1 MNSEGLWHAVFEGSG
16 DGILIVKR
24 GVFTECNPAALRML
38 GCTRQQVL
46 GRSPADFFPSLQ
58 PEGEGSLA
66 RAKQIADLALAGQAQ
81 TLEWQY
87 LRADGSLI
95 DAEITM
101 AAVGTPGDRY
111 LLATIRDISTR
122 KQAERKLRETSA
134 MQTAILESANYAI
147 IATDGDGIIR
157 SLNPATE
164 RLLGYTQAELVGV
177 STPALFHDPREVEER
192 ARTLSAELGQAVLP
206 GFEVFIAKARRGI
219 AEEREWTYVRKDG
232 RRVPVMLTVSAI
244 RDAGGEITGFLGI
257 ASDQSERRHAEQV
270 SMRSDLR
277 MRATL
282 ENTPNVAVQWFD
294 SNGRV
299 LYWNK
304 ASQGVYGWRAE
315 EAVGRTLD
323 ELMQTPAETADFVQT
338 LVEVARQGS
347 CYGPLEYVVR
357 HRDGSPRTVLSTI
370 FPIPGED
377 DEPWFVSMDV
387 DITERKQAEAG
398 LASSQQALMEHN
410 ESLRVI
416 NQLSARLHD
425 NLEVEAIVRE
435 TVASLHGYSRMPV
448 FGVYLF
454 DPARALLQLAHSE
467 GFDNDLAQQ
476 GDTLPLVGSLSGLAL
491 MEGRML
497 QSVEI
502 AEDERIEPHVRQALL
517 ARNIHFCVV
526 IPLIHS
532 GRPLGTINLVY
543 HQRPELGEIELET
556 FDSIGKTVCMAL
568 ANARHLDDLEYQAL
582 HDSLTGLPNRVI
594 LHRKFRQFVGESGSP
609 RPLAMMLL
617 DLDRFKEINDSM
629 GHHVGDLLLRQ
640 ISSRLE
646 SMLQEHGGVLCRLGG
661 DEFSVL
667 LPELADPV
675 RARAIAQSL
684 LAALRQ
690 PFVVEGMALEV
701 DASLGIAMH
710 PQDGTD
716 SGEML
721 RSADVAMYEAKRK
734 GIGISFYDRNLD
746 QHSPERLV
754 LIAEMNGA
762 IREGQLC
769 LYYQPK
775 MDLAHDQ
782 ILGFEALVR
791 WNHPRFGLLAPDVFL
806 ASAEVGEIVHTLTH
820 QVLET
825 ALRQQQLWRQQG
837 MDYSVAVNLSARN
850 LIDDRCLKSLQA
862 LMLQY
867 ATEPGS
873 LELEITET
881 ALMQDPEGAARL
893 LDRIAELGVKLSIDD
908 FGTGYS
914 SLAYLRR
921 LPISS
926 LKIDRL
932 FVRDMLSNEQDAIIV
947 RSIIGLAH
955 NLGHKVV
962 AEGVENAATQA
973 MLRGMACDIMQGFH
987 LCRPMP
993 WEDLQYWLEARQQSL
1008 KKPLR

>member
-1 MNSEGLWHAVFEGSG
+1 
-16 DGILIVKR
+16 
-24 GVFTECNPAALRML
+24 LRIL
-38 GCTRQQVL
+38 GCTREQVI
-46 GRSPADFFPSLQ
+46 GHSPADFFPRLQ
-58 PEGEGSLA
+58 PEGKGSLE
-66 RAKQIADLALAGQAQ
+66 RANEIAEQALAGRVQ

-87 LRADGSLI
+87 LRADGSVI

-101 AAVGTPGDRY
+101 AAVGRTGNRY
-111 LLATIRDISTR
+111 LLATIRDISLR
-122 KQAERKLRETSA
+122 KQAERKLHEYTA
-134 MQTAILESANYAI
+134 LQTAILESANYAI
-147 IATDGDGIIR
+147 IATDVVGVIR
-157 SLNPATE
+157 SLNRAAE
-164 RLLGYTQAELVGV
+164 RLTGYRQDELVGRA
-177 STPALFHDPREVEER
+177 TPALFHDEREVEER
-192 ARTLSAELGQAVLP
+192 ARTLSAELGTPVLP
-206 GFEVFIAKARRGI
+206 GFEVFVAKARRGI
-219 AEEREWTYVRKDG
+219 AEEREWIYRRKDG
-232 RRVPVMLTVSAI
+232 RPVPVMLTVSAI
-244 RDAGGEITGFLGI
+244 RDASGEISGFLGI

-304 ASQGVYGWRAE
+304 ASQAVYGWRAE

-323 ELMQTPAETADFVQT
+323 ELMQTPAEAAGFVQT
-338 LVEVARQGS
+338 LAEVARQGS
-347 CYGPLEYVVR
+347 CLGPLEYVVR

-387 DITERKQAEAG
+387 DITERKEAEAG
-398 LASSQQALMEHN
+398 LASSRRALMEHN

-454 DPARALLQLAHSE
+454 DPSRALLQLAHSE
-467 GFDNDLAQQ
+467 GFDSDLAHQ
-476 GDTLPLVGSLSGLAL
+476 GETLPLVGSLSGLAL
-491 MEGRML
+491 MEGRL
-497 QSVEI
+497 LRSVDV
-502 AEDERIEPHVRQALL
+502 AEDDRIEPHVREALL
-517 ARNIHFCVV
+517 ARNIHYCVV

-543 HQRPELGEIELET
+543 NERPELGDIELET

-594 LHRKFRQFVGESGSP
+594 LHRKFRQFAGEPGST
-609 RPLAMMLL
+609 RPLAMLLL

-640 ISSRLE
+640 ISARLDG
-646 SMLQEHGGVLCRLGG
+646 MLQEHGGVLCRLGG
-661 DEFSVL
+661 DEFAAL
-667 LPELADPV
+667 LPALADPV
-675 RARAIAQSL
+675 RIRALAQSL

-710 PQDGTD
+710 PRDGAD

-734 GIGISFYDRNLD
+734 GIGISFYDRELD

-775 MDLAHDQ
+775 MDLAHDR

-806 ASAEVGEIVHTLTH
+806 ASAEVGEIV
-820 QVLET
+820 
-825 ALRQQQLWRQQG
+825 
-837 MDYSVAVNLSARN
+837 
-850 LIDDRCLKSLQA
+850 
-862 LMLQY
+862 
-867 ATEPGS
+867 
-873 LELEITET
+873 
-881 ALMQDPEGAARL
+881 
-893 LDRIAELGVKLSIDD
+893 
-908 FGTGYS
+908 
-914 SLAYLRR
+914 
-921 LPISS
+921 
-926 LKIDRL
+926 
-932 FVRDMLSNEQDAIIV
+932 
-947 RSIIGLAH
+947 
-955 NLGHKVV
+955 
-962 AEGVENAATQA
+962 
-973 MLRGMACDIMQGFH
+973 
-987 LCRPMP
+987 
-993 WEDLQYWLEARQQSL
+993 
-1008 KKPLR
+1008 

>member
-1 MNSEGLWHAVFEGSG
+1 MDTERLWHAVFEGSG

-24 GVFTECNPAALRML
+24 GLIAECNPAALSML
-38 GCTRQQVL
+38 GCTREQII
-46 GRSPADFFPSLQ
+46 GHAPTEFFPHMQ
-58 PEGEGSLA
+58 PEGQPSLE
-66 RAKQIADLALAGQAQ
+66 RANEIAQLAMSGAIQRG
-81 TLEWQY
+81 EWRY
-87 LRADGSLI
+87 LRSDGSAM
-95 DAEITM
+95 DAEVTTV
-101 AAVGTPGDRY
+101 AVGDPGDRY
-111 LLATIRDISTR
+111 LLATMRDIGQR
-122 KQAERKLRETSA
+122 KAAERRLHEYAA
-134 MQTAILESANYAI
+134 MQSAILDSANYAI
-147 IATDGDGIIR
+147 IATDPAGIIR
-157 SLNPATE
+157 SLNPAAE
-164 RLLGYTQAELVGV
+164 RLTGYAAAELLGEA
-177 STPALFHDPREVEER
+177 TPALFHDGREVEER
-192 ARTLSAELGQAVLP
+192 ARTLSAELGQAVQP
-206 GFEVFIAKARRGI
+206 GFEVFVAKARRGI

-244 RDAGGEITGFLGI
+244 REAAGEIMGFLGI

-282 ENTPNVAVQWFD
+282 ENTPNVAVQWYD
-294 SNGRV
+294 GDGRV

-304 ASQGVYGWRAE
+304 ASQGIYGWRAE
-315 EAVGRTLD
+315 EAVGRTVD
-323 ELMQTPAETADFVQT
+323 ELTKTAEELPEFCRT
-338 LVEVARQGS
+338 LAGIGRQGG
-347 CYGPLEYVVR
+347 CLGPLEYVVR
-357 HRDGSPRTVLSTI
+357 HRDGSPRTVMSTI
-370 FPIPGED
+370 FSIPGEE
-377 DEPWFVSMDV
+377 DEPWFVCMDV
-387 DITERKQAEAG
+387 DITERKAAEAG
-398 LASSQQALMEHN
+398 LASSQRALMEHN

-416 NQLSARLHD
+416 NQLSNSLHD

-448 FGVYLF
+448 FGLYLF
-454 DPARALLQLAHSE
+454 DPSRALLQLAHSE
-467 GFDNDLAQQ
+467 GFDSDLVHT
-476 GDTLPLVGSLSGLAL
+476 GETLPLVGSLSGLAL

-497 QSVEI
+497 LSVDI
-502 AEDERIEPHVRQALL
+502 AEDERLEPHVREALL
-517 ARNIHFCVV
+517 ARNIHYCVV

-532 GRPLGTINLVY
+532 GRPLGTINLIY
-543 HQRPELGEIELET
+543 HERPKLGEIELET
-556 FDSIGKTVCMAL
+556 FASIGKTVCMAL

-594 LHRKFRQFVGESGSP
+594 LHRKFRQFAGESGEA

-640 ISSRLE
+640 ISARLE
-646 SMLQEHGGVLCRLGG
+646 GTLSEDGGVLCRLGG
-661 DEFSVL
+661 DEFAVL

-675 RARAIAQSL
+675 GARAVAQGL
-684 LAALRQ
+684 LSALRQ

-710 PQDGTD
+710 PQDGSD

-734 GIGISFYDRNLD
+734 GIGISFYDRELD

-791 WNHPRFGLLAPDVFL
+791 WNHPRFGLLAPDVFM

-820 QVLET
+820 QVLDT
-825 ALRQQQLWRQQG
+825 ALRQQREWRQQG
-837 MDYSVAVNLSARN
+837 FDYSVAVNLSARN
-850 LIDDRCLKSLQA
+850 LIDDRCLKSLQS
-862 LMLQY
+862 LMLHY
-867 ATEPGS
+867 GTEPGK

-993 WEDLQYWLEARQQSL
+993 WEELESWLAARR
-1008 KKPLR
+1008 K

>member
-1 MNSEGLWHAVFEGSG
+1 MDTERLWHAVFEGSG

-24 GVFTECNPAALRML
+24 GLIAECNPAALSML
-38 GCTRQQVL
+38 GCTREQII
-46 GRSPADFFPSLQ
+46 GHSPTEFFPHMQ
-58 PEGEGSLA
+58 PEGQPSLE
-66 RAKQIADLALAGQAQ
+66 RANEIAQLAMSGAIQRG
-81 TLEWQY
+81 EWRY
-87 LRADGSLI
+87 LRSDGSTM
-95 DAEITM
+95 DAEVTTV
-101 AAVGTPGDRY
+101 AVGDPGDRY
-111 LLATIRDISTR
+111 LLATMRDIGQR
-122 KQAERKLRETSA
+122 KAAERRLHEYAA
-134 MQTAILESANYAI
+134 MQSAILDSANYAI
-147 IATDGDGIIR
+147 IATDPSGIIR
-157 SLNPATE
+157 SLNPAAE
-164 RLLGYTQAELVGV
+164 RLTGYAAAELLGQA
-177 STPALFHDPREVEER
+177 TPALFHDGREVEER

-206 GFEVFIAKARRGI
+206 GFEVFVAKARRGI
-219 AEEREWTYVRKDG
+219 AEEREWTYLRKDG

-244 RDAGGEITGFLGI
+244 RESAGEIMGFLGI

-282 ENTPNVAVQWFD
+282 ENTPNVAVQWYD
-294 SNGRV
+294 GDGRV

-304 ASQGVYGWRAE
+304 ASQGIYGWRAE
-315 EAVGRTLD
+315 EAVGRTVD
-323 ELMQTPAETADFVQT
+323 ELIKAPAELPEFRRT
-338 LVEVARQGS
+338 LAEVGRQGS
-347 CYGPLEYVVR
+347 CLGPLEYVVR
-357 HRDGSPRTVLSTI
+357 HRDGSPRTVMSTI
-370 FPIPGED
+370 FSIPGEE
-377 DEPWFVSMDV
+377 DEPWFVCMDV
-387 DITERKQAEAG
+387 DITERKAAEAG
-398 LASSQQALMEHN
+398 LASSQRALMEHN

-416 NQLSARLHD
+416 NQLSNSLHD

-448 FGVYLF
+448 FGLYLF
-454 DPARALLQLAHSE
+454 DPSRALLQLAHSE
-467 GFDNDLAQQ
+467 GFDSDLVHT
-476 GDTLPLVGSLSGLAL
+476 GETLPLVGSLSGLAL

-497 QSVEI
+497 LSVDI
-502 AEDERIEPHVRQALL
+502 AEDERLEPHVREALL
-517 ARNIHFCVV
+517 ARNIHYCVV

-532 GRPLGTINLVY
+532 GRPLGTINLIY
-543 HQRPELGEIELET
+543 HERPSLGEIELET
-556 FDSIGKTVCMAL
+556 FASIGKTVCMAL

-594 LHRKFRQFVGESGSP
+594 LHRKFRQFAGESGEA

-640 ISSRLE
+640 ISARLE
-646 SMLQEHGGVLCRLGG
+646 GTLSEDGGVLCRLGG
-661 DEFSVL
+661 DEFAVL
-667 LPELADPV
+667 LPELSDPV
-675 RARAIAQSL
+675 RARAVAQGL
-684 LAALRQ
+684 LSALRQ

-710 PQDGTD
+710 PQDGSD

-721 RSADVAMYEAKRK
+721 RSADVAMYEAKRR
-734 GIGISFYDRNLD
+734 GIGISFYDRELD

-791 WNHPRFGLLAPDVFL
+791 WNHPRFGLLAPDVFM

-820 QVLET
+820 QVLDT
-825 ALRQQQLWRQQG
+825 ALRQQREWRQQG
-837 MDYSVAVNLSARN
+837 QDYSVAVNLSARN
-850 LIDDRCLKSLQA
+850 LIDDRCLKSLQS

-867 ATEPGS
+867 GTEPGK

-893 LDRIAELGVKLSIDD
+893 LDRIADLGVKLSIDD

-993 WEDLQYWLEARQQSL
+993 WEELESWLTAR
-1008 KKPLR
+1008 KK